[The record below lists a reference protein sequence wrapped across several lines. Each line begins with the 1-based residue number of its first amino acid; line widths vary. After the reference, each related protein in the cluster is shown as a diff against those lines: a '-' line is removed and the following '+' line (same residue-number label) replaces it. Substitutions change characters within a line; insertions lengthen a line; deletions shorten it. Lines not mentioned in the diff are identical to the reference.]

1 MIKTRSLGDSTD
13 KKMRCDV
20 MLSQINRIELNCSAS
35 VLFKLKSY
43 MIRSSVRKYSNRSA
57 NKCEEK
63 KVERKKATK
72 LIKGEN
78 FYGILVPKHEHE
90 PFKTMPHSD
99 DSGCGCGCALKIT
112 STKTSKDELMKNILR
127 MRKAS

>member
-43 MIRSSVRKYSNRSA
+43 MIRSLVQKYSNRSA

-63 KVERKKATK
+63 KSREKK
-72 LIKGEN
+72 GD
-78 FYGILVPKHEHE
+78 
-90 PFKTMPHSD
+90 KTN
-99 DSGCGCGCALKIT
+99 KRR
-112 STKTSKDELMKNILR
+112 EL
-127 MRKAS
+127 A

>member
-43 MIRSSVRKYSNRSA
+43 MIRSLVQKYSNRSA

-78 FYGILVPKHEHE
+78 LLEILVPKHEQG
-90 PFKTMPHSD
+90 TVQNNGNSD
-99 DSGCGCGCALKIT
+99 GWFWLC
-112 STKTSKDELMKNILR
+112 
-127 MRKAS
+127 